1 MPTRYQ
7 NAVYRRECRQLPR
20 SRVSSSL
27 PDRDSSK
34 AGDSSPAAAAARTR
48 RLQHPTTSTR
58 LSRHPIVTHT
68 YPGTHTHTR
77 QAFPMPLPTA
87 ISPKSKRRGR
97 EKVEGCDQPR
107 HRAGCLFSSPPLPP
121 LFAMGD
127 RPKRKSVV
135 VCRRQKAWWRSTQS
149 QPSLKI
155 LLPTVQSQTDDV
167 QLSHVHVDLALIQHT
182 PRPPSSKTGRREM
195 SSRSPEHDAAAQK
208 EK

>member
-34 AGDSSPAAAAARTR
+34 VGDSSPAAAAARTR

-58 LSRHPIVTHT
+58 LSRHPIVAHT

-135 VCRRQKAWWRSTQS
+135 VCRRQKACGTV
-149 QPSLKI
+149 PSLN
-155 LLPTVQSQTDDV
+155 LPEDPPPHSSVPNRRRAAVSR
-167 QLSHVHVDLALIQHT
+167 
-182 PRPPSSKTGRREM
+182 PRGPRTYTAYTTTTIVKTGRREM

>member
-107 HRAGCLFSSPPLPP
+107 HRAGCLSSSPPLPP
-121 LFAMGD
+121 SSQWETDQNASRWWCAD
-127 RPKRKSVV
+127 DKRPVAQYPV
-135 VCRRQKAWWRSTQS
+135 ST
-149 QPSLKI
+149 SLKI